1 MMIEVE
7 VDSRIIGLSRS
18 RAIKM
23 GVINNSITQGDGSIA
38 GFVGE
43 YITADILDGEVMD
56 TYDYDILL
64 RNYDTVDVKTKRVSS
79 APKDYYSCSVANFNT
94 KQKCTYYAFTR
105 VLNDISKAWYL
116 GKISRERFYDIAT
129 FHKMGDID
137 PDNSFIFRADCYNIP
152 IRELE

>member
-1 MMIEVE
+1 MIEVP
-7 VDSRIIGLSRS
+7 VDDNIIELSKS

-23 GVINNSITQGDGSIA
+23 GIINNSIMQGEGSIA

-79 APKDYYSCSVANFNT
+79 APRDYYSCSVANYNT
-94 KQKCTYYAFTR
+94 IQKCSYYAFTR
-105 VLNDISKAWYL
+105 VLNNMSKAWYL
-116 GKISRERFYDIAT
+116 GKISKERFYDIAT
-129 FHKMGDID
+129 FHKKGDVD
-137 PDNSFIFRADCYNIP
+137 PDNSFVFRADCYNIP